1 MDGSRSGTQ
10 VAGNR
15 EGLARGAG
23 SRAAPAVSSSEPSA
37 ERSQATVQPRFPSG
51 RVLGSSALGAG
62 RSLLS
67 DIAGWREL
75 KMITHTSPLRH
86 SWRPPN
92 NLATLHRFTDGLRS
106 PQHIREILAS
116 SLTWRR

>member
-62 RSLLS
+62 LLS
-67 DIAGWREL
+67 SVL
-75 KMITHTSPLRH
+75 HITQQGTSRVGE
-86 SWRPPN
+86 S
-92 NLATLHRFTDGLRS
+92 
-106 PQHIREILAS
+106 
-116 SLTWRR
+116 

>member
-62 RSLLS
+62 RSLLITS
-67 DIAGWREL
+67 GLERVEML
-75 KMITHTSPLRH
+75 THTSPLRH
-86 SWRPPN
+86 SF
-92 NLATLHRFTDGLRS
+92 ATSQRS
-106 PQHIREILAS
+106 RDAS
-116 SLTWRR
+116 SLH